1 MDDYGNDVRWGPF
14 RLSCQSAGL
23 RAGVW
28 FTEGAHIGQT
38 PADADF
44 AIAEVEGPGDYDGV
58 KASIQAGT
66 TPSCP
71 HAIVTNFN
79 TPLYTN
85 GTSEGNADA
94 QAAAK
99 ILIDAGY
106 ECLTEAYMGDNPN
119 ATPTNLDQYGRF
131 LGWPS
136 TSPVFGIYNEP
147 LNTYTPYM
155 AQFPGWSAYLS
166 EYLI

>member
-1 MDDYGNDVRWGPF
+1 MP
-14 RLSCQSAGL
+14 
-23 RAGVW
+23 GVW
-28 FTEGAHIGQT
+28 FTEGAHISQT
-38 PADADF
+38 PSDAAF

-58 KASIQAGT
+58 VAAPA
-66 TPSCP
+66 PSCP

-85 GTSEGNADA
+85 GTLQGDA
-94 QAAAK
+94 SAKAAAK
-99 ILIDAGY
+99 VIIDLGY

-119 ATPTNLDQYGRF
+119 ATPSNLDHYGRF

-136 TSPVFGIYNEP
+136 TSPVFGVYNAP
-147 LNTYTPYM
+147 MTTYDPYKG
-155 AQFPGWSAYLS
+155 QFPGWSAYLA